1 LCYKA
6 ASSVNGV
13 SEKGFCSLNVVDMRH
28 VGASDMFR
36 DGIARGEGM
45 QYHCA
50 GLHRLYTYAQ
60 VSMIITLLLVT
71 R

>member
-1 LCYKA
+1 M
-6 ASSVNGV
+6 
-13 SEKGFCSLNVVDMRH
+13 VDMRH
-28 VGASDMFR
+28 VGASDVFR

-50 GLHRLYTYAQ
+50 GLHRLCTCAQ
-60 VSMIITLLLVT
+60 VSMIIALFLVT